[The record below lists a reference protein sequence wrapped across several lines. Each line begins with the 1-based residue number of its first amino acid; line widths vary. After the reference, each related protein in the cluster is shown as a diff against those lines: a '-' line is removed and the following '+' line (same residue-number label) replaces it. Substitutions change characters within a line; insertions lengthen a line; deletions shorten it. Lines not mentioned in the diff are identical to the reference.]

1 MDDAERA
8 REIFGLSRMMTEGEL
23 EFIKSCPPEEISDL
37 ILEGLAYPN
46 LNVLVAADY
55 VPDKRY
61 EQQLLAYRPEEMQ
74 EDHAIHWMSIL
85 GKLGSGPAFER
96 IVPYTE
102 TGLFHQAYLAL
113 AGIDAPRAFALFERF
128 LDTRCHLYGTEKDTR
143 YFDSGCFT
151 LTVLIDHHGPEEARK
166 YNCSDPGKKR
176 VVLAALGSR

>member
-1 MDDAERA
+1 MEDAERV
-8 REIFGLSRMMTEGEL
+8 REILGLSRMMTEGEL
-23 EFIKSCPPEEISDL
+23 EFIKSCSPEDTSDL
-37 ILEGLAYPN
+37 ILESLAYPN
-46 LNVLVAADY
+46 LNVLIAADY

-85 GKLGSGPAFER
+85 GKLGSVPAFER

-113 AGIDAPRAFALFERF
+113 ADIDTPRAFALFERF
-128 LDTRCHLYGTEKDTR
+128 LDTHCHVYDTGKDTG

-151 LTVLIDHHGPEEARK
+151 LTALIDHHGPEEARK
-166 YNCSDPGKKR
+166 YNCSVPGKKR
-176 VVLAALGSR
+176 VVQAALGPR